1 MTSSSKDFP
10 IEPRPQ
16 ASFVSRLLCLNRYSI
31 HRPDTAIFWYGI
43 KLALKRVDDRA
54 DDPEA
59 MRGGKGRESKLVL
72 QLGFHFQNQL
82 KVSEFVEQ
90 ILAASVEGKQ
100 DSLLHRCFESIDQR
114 L

>member
-1 MTSSSKDFP
+1 
-10 IEPRPQ
+10 
-16 ASFVSRLLCLNRYSI
+16 
-31 HRPDTAIFWYGI
+31 
-43 KLALKRVDDRA
+43 
-54 DDPEA
+54 

-72 QLGFHFQNQL
+72 QLGFHFQNQV